1 MKKNLILSIIL
12 GLFAINI
19 SFAQS
24 VILTPDKM
32 DQRGG
37 VSDNIYLRNANSGV
51 PNIIGV
57 KHGGTFAAP
66 TATASGNQLL
76 GIFGAGYNGTSI
88 TNTRASVLMSAD
100 ESWTSTANGTRITF
114 STTLNGTNSN
124 LERMRI
130 DNNGKVGIGATNPT
144 AKLQITHG
152 GSDTEPHF
160 KVLTN
165 DGFASRVQWATST
178 NSNLWTAQSYLESAT
193 AASNYWRLEYNG
205 IANFYVKGDGDVGL
219 GTSAPDSKLHVV
231 GSDNNGTTATI
242 KITSGSQNMLI
253 DGNEIDALATDMYL
267 QNNTNADLIMVN
279 GGGNVGIGTTTPNN
293 KLDVLGTIRANEV
306 IVETGWADYVF
317 EDSFKLKSLD
327 EVESFIKEN
336 KHLPDVPSAKT
347 IQEKGAHVA
356 ELMTKMM
363 QKIEEL
369 TLYSIKQQKE
379 IEALK
384 AKLELK

>member
-1 MKKNLILSIIL
+1 MKKNLILSIVL
-12 GLFAINI
+12 AFFAINI

-24 VILTPDKM
+24 VLIQPNNINSRQSSSTDNLTLQGTNP
-32 DQRGG
+32 
-37 VSDNIYLRNANSGV
+37 
-51 PNIIGV
+51 PNIVGIR
-57 KHGGTFAAP
+57 HDGTLSSP
-66 TATASGNQLL
+66 TATGNGDFPLSLDARGHTGSG
-76 GIFGAGYNGTSI
+76 F
-88 TNTRASVLMSAD
+88 
-100 ESWTSTANGTRITF
+100 TSTKGRINFETTQPWTAAANG
-114 STTLNGTNSN
+114 L
-124 LERMRI
+124 RI
-130 DNNGKVGIGATNPT
+130 DFHTTPNGSTAMARRMTINHDGKIGIGTTIAPT
-144 AKLQITHG
+144 AKLQIEHNGTDTDPHLRLHST
-152 GSDTEPHF
+152 GSYSRINW
-160 KVLTN
+160 TN
-165 DGFASRVQWATST
+165 TA
-178 NSNLWTAQSYLESAT
+178 NSNVWTAQSYLESAT

>member
-1 MKKNLILSIIL
+1 MKKNLILIIIL
-12 GLFAINI
+12 GIFVHNI
-19 SFAQS
+19 SFGQS
-24 VILTPDKM
+24 VLLTPDKM

-37 VSDNIYLRNANSGV
+37 STDNIYLRNANSGV

-66 TATASGNQLL
+66 TVTTSDSQLL
-76 GIFGAGYNGTSI
+76 GIFGAGYNGSI
-88 TNTRASVLMSAD
+88 VTGTRANVLISAD
-100 ESWTSTANGTRITF
+100 QSWTSTAQGTRITF
-114 STTLNGTNSN
+114 GTTLNGTSAIS
-124 LERMRI
+124 ERMRI

-144 AKLQITHG
+144 ARLQITHDG
-152 GSDTEPHF
+152 TDTDPH
-160 KVLTN
+160 LRLHST
-165 DGFASRVQWATST
+165 GLYSRINWT
-178 NSNLWTAQSYLESAT
+178 NSANANVWTAQSYLESAT
-193 AASNYWRLEYNG
+193 ASSNYWRLEYNSSPF
-205 IANFYVKGDGDVGL
+205 FYVRGDGDVGI
-219 GTSAPDSKLHVV
+219 GTSTPDTKLQVV
-231 GSDNNGTTATI
+231 GSDNNGTAATL
-242 KITSGSQNMLI
+242 KITSGSQNMLL
-253 DGNEIDALATDMYL
+253 DGNEIDAMGTDMYL
-267 QNNTNADLIMVN
+267 QNNTNADIVMVN
-279 GGGNVGIGTTTPNN
+279 GGGNVGIGTTSPNN

-327 EVESFIKEN
+327 EVEAFIKEN